1 MNLKDKNVLVVGL
14 AVTGVPLVR
23 VLCQLGANVTVND
36 LKKEA
41 DLSDSIQ
48 LLSDLKVDYILGKH
62 PEDMA
67 LLEKIDLVVVS
78 PGVPLDIA
86 FINKIKDEKIE
97 VIGEI
102 ELAYRLSKGNI
113 VAITGT
119 NGKTTTTALVG
130 EIFKNAGK
138 RTHVVGNIGLA
149 FISKAL
155 ETRPE
160 DVIVIETSSFQLE
173 SIEKFHPHVA
183 AILNLTPDHLN
194 RHKTM
199 ENYKNA
205 KFNIF
210 KNQNAN
216 DIAVINYDDLVL
228 REASKDLR
236 GRKLYFS
243 RKTILEEGVFVE
255 GGSIVFVKDG
265 HKKEIVSTEE
275 IFIPGNHNLENALAA
290 TAMALALKVDIHI
303 IAHTLK
309 TFKGVEHRI
318 EFVDTINGVKFV
330 NDSKG
335 TNPDASIKAIEAM
348 DRPILLLAGGY
359 DKGSDFTEFIHS
371 FNGKVRHMFVF
382 GETAEALLATSKKL
396 GFNDVTKVKDLQEA
410 VLSAHNISND
420 GDVVLLSPACASWDM
435 YENFEMRGKHFKEI
449 VAQLRR

>member
-1 MNLKDKNVLVVGL
+1 
-14 AVTGVPLVR
+14 
-23 VLCQLGANVTVND
+23 
-36 LKKEA
+36 
-41 DLSDSIQ
+41 
-48 LLSDLKVDYILGKH
+48 
-62 PEDMA
+62 
-67 LLEKIDLVVVS
+67 
-78 PGVPLDIA
+78 
-86 FINKIKDEKIE
+86 
-97 VIGEI
+97 
-102 ELAYRLSKGNI
+102 
-113 VAITGT
+113 
-119 NGKTTTTALVG
+119 
-130 EIFKNAGK
+130 FKNAGK

-275 IFIPGNHNLENALAA
+275 I
-290 TAMALALKVDIHI
+290 
-303 IAHTLK
+303 
-309 TFKGVEHRI
+309 
-318 EFVDTINGVKFV
+318 
-330 NDSKG
+330 
-335 TNPDASIKAIEAM
+335 
-348 DRPILLLAGGY
+348 
-359 DKGSDFTEFIHS
+359 
-371 FNGKVRHMFVF
+371 
-382 GETAEALLATSKKL
+382 
-396 GFNDVTKVKDLQEA
+396 
-410 VLSAHNISND
+410 
-420 GDVVLLSPACASWDM
+420 
-435 YENFEMRGKHFKEI
+435 
-449 VAQLRR
+449 